1 LSNGASNSAKKD
13 STCLF
18 PELRVRIFFR
28 FSDHEWKAV
37 VQELSLLKE
46 EVDRLREEMGDMK
59 LHFKQVQTIHIY
71 LLRQGSLSEA
81 ESSAW
86 LTSSC

>member
-1 LSNGASNSAKKD
+1 MSTGASNSAKND

-18 PELRVRIFFR
+18 PELRVRIFLR
-28 FSDHEWKAV
+28 FTDHEWKAV

-59 LHFKQVQTIHIY
+59 LHFKQVQTTSIY
-71 LLRQGSLSEA
+71 LDREA
-81 ESSAW
+81 
-86 LTSSC
+86 LVKRNPQHG